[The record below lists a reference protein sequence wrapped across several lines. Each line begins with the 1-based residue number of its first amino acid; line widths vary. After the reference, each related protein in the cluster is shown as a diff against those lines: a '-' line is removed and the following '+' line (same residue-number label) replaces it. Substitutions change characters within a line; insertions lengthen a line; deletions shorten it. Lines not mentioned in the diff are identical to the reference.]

1 MEAFKQIALKAWAD
15 CSPYCI
21 GFLAGLI
28 VGVLL

>member
-15 CSPYCI
+15 YRPYCI
-21 GFLAGLI
+21 GFMAGLI